1 MIIEKNNIFYMEN
14 QALRIGINTEKN
26 GNITEFTCLY
36 GQENMNQ
43 NKELF
48 IVEIRNKVISSSE
61 FELVSIE
68 TAEDKKHEL
77 LTVYLEK
84 NDEDLKAKV
93 HFLNDKKSTITVLWQ
108 FYDGY
113 KYGYP
118 NASWLKLPFLADL
131 SVAGEEQEYFSEN
144 CVVTKKGE
152 DIIKRPPESFYVSD
166 IRLPLVICENKNG
179 QETNGFSV
187 EFVSE
192 GDLNDEGAVQN
203 VSCLLARSIKTRE
216 DLRNHKIAIH
226 PDQSF
231 NDTVELRISGIS
243 KGWEEAFFICKEN
256 WRKRYDLSEYKRQD
270 LQWMNECVI
279 NDFAFLYGRE
289 SFDHETN
296 RVNVKKIIE
305 DGKKFGGYDSVT
317 IWNQYPRLG
326 VDKRSQWDFYD
337 DFPGGRKALKEMVDE
352 FHAHGIKVLLP
363 YIPWDR
369 GYAESTETMGDEFAK
384 IISDTGADGYQLD
397 TCKDLPLSFRKKL
410 DKIRPGLL
418 LQTQSHPY
426 KKRPIEF
433 ITSSWDEFWYT
444 DPMPEI
450 NLFRFMIPE
459 HIAPVISRWLRM
471 EDKDVLI
478 KRCIFNAAPM
488 VIWQD
493 IFGRML
499 IFSDEQKEK
508 IKEWKKLYLK
518 HREIYQSQDALP
530 LYPVNEKHVYCNRFR
545 NDKGT
550 QIIYSIY
557 NENDTEKVIKI
568 PCNCSAL
575 VEVLT
580 DKGMVEKSEDG
591 YVQIFIPSKEVVQVF
606 VKEK

>member
-1 MIIEKNNIFYMEN
+1 MITEKNNIIYMEN
-14 QALRIGINTEKN
+14 QALRVGVDKKN
-26 GNITEFTCLY
+26 NGKITEFTCLY
-36 GQENMNQ
+36 GQSSMNQ

-48 IVEIRNKVISSSE
+48 IVEIRNKIISSSE
-61 FELVSIE
+61 FELISVES
-68 TAEDKKHEL
+68 AQDKQQEL
-77 LTVYLEK
+77 ITVFLEK
-84 NDEDLKAKV
+84 KEEDLKVKV

-131 SVAGEEQEYFSEN
+131 SVIGEEKEYFSEN
-144 CVVTKKGE
+144 CVITQKGE

-166 IRLPLVICENKNG
+166 IRLPLVICENKDG
-179 QETNGFSV
+179 HETNGFSV

-203 VSCLLARSIKTRE
+203 VSCLLARSIKNRE

-226 PDQSF
+226 PDRSF
-231 NDTVELRISGIS
+231 NDTVELRITGIQQ
-243 KGWEEAFFICKEN
+243 GWEEAFFICKEN
-256 WRKRYDLSEYKRQD
+256 WRKNYDLSEYKRED

-279 NDFAFLYGRE
+279 NNFAFLYGSE
-289 SFDHETN
+289 SFDHVTKK
-296 RVNVKKIIE
+296 VNIQKIIE
-305 DGKKFGGYDSVT
+305 EGKKFGGYDSVT

-326 VDKRSQWDFYD
+326 VDSRNQWDFYN
-337 DFPGGRKALKEMVDE
+337 DFPGGREALKEMVDE
-352 FHAHGIKVLLP
+352 FHANGIKVLLP

-369 GYAESTETMGDEFAK
+369 GYSESTESMGDEFAK
-384 IISDTGADGYQLD
+384 IIADTGADGYQLD

-433 ITSSWDEFWYT
+433 ITSSWDEFWYS

-459 HIAPVISRWLRM
+459 HIAPVISRWLRN

-493 IFGRML
+493 VFGRML
-499 IFSDEQKEK
+499 IFSEDQKEK
-508 IKEWKKLYLK
+508 IAKWKKLYLMY
-518 HREIYQSQDALP
+518 RDVYQGQDALP
-530 LYPVNEKHVYCNRFR
+530 LYPLNELFVYCNRFQ
-545 NDKGT
+545 NNTKDK
-550 QIIYSIY
+550 IIYSIY
-557 NENDTEKVIKI
+557 NENDSEKKVKI
-568 PCNCSAL
+568 PCNKNYL
-575 VEVLT
+575 HEVLT
-580 DKGMVEKSEDG
+580 EKGKIEAGNSQYINVS
-591 YVQIFIPSKEVVQVF
+591 IPTKEVVHILVA
-606 VKEK
+606 KR

>member
-1 MIIEKNNIFYMEN
+1 MITEKNNIIYMEN
-14 QALRIGINTEKN
+14 QALRVGISKESN
-26 GNITEFTCLY
+26 GTIAEFTCLY
-36 GQENMNQ
+36 GQEKMNQ

-48 IVEIRNKVISSSE
+48 VVEIRDRVISSNE
-61 FELVSIE
+61 FDLVSIE
-68 TAEDKKHEL
+68 IAEDKKQEL
-77 LTVYLEK
+77 ITVYLEK
-84 NDEDLKAKV
+84 NDENLKAKV

-131 SVAGEEQEYFSEN
+131 SVNGEENAYFSEN

-166 IRLPLVICENKNG
+166 IRLPLIICENKNG
-179 QETNGFSV
+179 QESNGFSV
-187 EFVSE
+187 EFVAE
-192 GDLNDEGAVQN
+192 GDLSDEGAVQN

-226 PDQSF
+226 PDPSF

-256 WRKRYDLSEYKRQD
+256 WRKYYDLSEYKRED

-279 NDFAFLYGRE
+279 NDFAFLYGSE
-289 SFDHETN
+289 SFDHETK

-305 DGKKFGGYDSVT
+305 DGEKFGGYDSVT

-326 VDKRSQWDFYD
+326 VDKRSQWDFYN
-337 DFPGGRKALKEMVDE
+337 DFPGGREALKEMVDE

-369 GYAESTETMGDEFAK
+369 GYSESTETMGDEFAK
-384 IISDTGADGYQLD
+384 IIADTGADGYQLD
-397 TCKDLPLSFRKKL
+397 TCKDLPISFRKKL
-410 DKIRPGLL
+410 DNIRPGLL

-426 KKRPIEF
+426 KRRPIEF

-459 HIAPVISRWLRM
+459 HIAPVISRWLRN
-471 EDKDVLI
+471 EDKDVVI

-499 IFSDEQKEK
+499 IFSDEQKAK
-508 IKEWKKLYLK
+508 IKEWKQLYLK
-518 HREIYQSQDALP
+518 HRDVYQGQNALP
-530 LYPVNEKHVYCNRFR
+530 LYPVNEKYVYCNRFK
-545 NDKGT
+545 NDAGDQT
-550 QIIYSIY
+550 IYSIY
-557 NENDTEKVIKI
+557 NENEAEKTVKL
-568 PCNCSAL
+568 PCSCKDSMEILTGNGIA
-575 VEVLT
+575 EVFEE
-580 DKGMVEKSEDG
+580 GH
-591 YVQIFIPSKEVVQVF
+591 VQIAVPSREVVQVL

>member
-1 MIIEKNNIFYMEN
+1 MITEKNNIIYMEN
-14 QALRIGINTEKN
+14 QALRVGVDKKN
-26 GNITEFTCLY
+26 NGKITEFTCLY
-36 GQENMNQ
+36 GQSSMNQ

-48 IVEIRNKVISSSE
+48 IVEIRNKIISSSE
-61 FELVSIE
+61 FELISVE
-68 TAEDKKHEL
+68 AAQDKQQEL
-77 LTVYLEK
+77 ITVFLEK
-84 NDEDLKAKV
+84 KEEDLKVKV

-131 SVAGEEQEYFSEN
+131 SVIGEEKEYFSEN
-144 CVVTKKGE
+144 CVITQKGE

-166 IRLPLVICENKNG
+166 IRLPLVICENKDG
-179 QETNGFSV
+179 HETNGFSV

-203 VSCLLARSIKTRE
+203 VSCLLARSIKNRE

-226 PDQSF
+226 PDRSF
-231 NDTVELRISGIS
+231 NDTVELRITGIQQ
-243 KGWEEAFFICKEN
+243 GWEEAFFICKEN
-256 WRKRYDLSEYKRQD
+256 WRKNYDLSEYKRED

-279 NDFAFLYGRE
+279 NNFAFLYGSE
-289 SFDHETN
+289 SFDHVTKK
-296 RVNVKKIIE
+296 VNVQKIIE
-305 DGKKFGGYDSVT
+305 EGKKFGGYDSVT

-326 VDKRSQWDFYD
+326 VDSRNQWDFYN
-337 DFPGGRKALKEMVDE
+337 DFPGGREALKEMVDE
-352 FHAHGIKVLLP
+352 FHANGIKVLLP

-369 GYAESTETMGDEFAK
+369 GYSESTESMGDEFAK
-384 IISDTGADGYQLD
+384 IIADTGADGYQLD

-433 ITSSWDEFWYT
+433 ITSSWDEFWYS

-459 HIAPVISRWLRM
+459 HIAPVISRWLRN

-493 IFGRML
+493 VFGRML
-499 IFSDEQKEK
+499 IFSENQKEK
-508 IKEWKKLYLK
+508 IAKWKKLYLMY
-518 HREIYQSQDALP
+518 RDVYQGQDALP
-530 LYPVNEKHVYCNRFR
+530 LYPLNEPFVYCNRFQ
-545 NDKGT
+545 NNTKDK
-550 QIIYSIY
+550 IIYSIY
-557 NENDTEKVIKI
+557 NENDSEKNVKI
-568 PCNCSAL
+568 PCNKNYL
-575 VEVLT
+575 HEVLT
-580 DKGMVEKSEDG
+580 EKGKIEAGNSQYINVS
-591 YVQIFIPSKEVVQVF
+591 IPTKEVVHILVA
-606 VKEK
+606 KR

>member
-1 MIIEKNNIFYMEN
+1 MITEKNNIIYMEN
-14 QALRIGINTEKN
+14 QALRVGVDKKN
-26 GNITEFTCLY
+26 NGKITEFTCLY
-36 GQENMNQ
+36 GQSSMNQ

-48 IVEIRNKVISSSE
+48 IVEIRNKIISSSE
-61 FELVSIE
+61 FELISVES
-68 TAEDKKHEL
+68 AQDKQQEL
-77 LTVYLEK
+77 ITVFLEEK
-84 NDEDLKAKV
+84 EEDLKVKV

-131 SVAGEEQEYFSEN
+131 SVIGEEKEYFSEN
-144 CVVTKKGE
+144 CVITQKGE

-166 IRLPLVICENKNG
+166 IRLPLVICENKDG
-179 QETNGFSV
+179 HETNGFSV

-203 VSCLLARSIKTRE
+203 VSCLLARSIKNRE

-226 PDQSF
+226 PDRSF
-231 NDTVELRISGIS
+231 NDTVELRITGIQQ
-243 KGWEEAFFICKEN
+243 GWEEAFFICKEN
-256 WRKRYDLSEYKRQD
+256 WRKNYDLSEYKRED

-279 NDFAFLYGRE
+279 NNFAFLYGSE
-289 SFDHETN
+289 SFDHVTKK
-296 RVNVKKIIE
+296 VNVQKIIE
-305 DGKKFGGYDSVT
+305 EGKKFGGYDSVT

-326 VDKRSQWDFYD
+326 VDSRNQWDFYN
-337 DFPGGRKALKEMVDE
+337 DFPGGREALKEMVDE
-352 FHAHGIKVLLP
+352 FHANGIKVLLP

-369 GYAESTETMGDEFAK
+369 GYSESTESMGDEFAK
-384 IISDTGADGYQLD
+384 IIADTGADGYQLD

-433 ITSSWDEFWYT
+433 ITSSWDEFWYS

-459 HIAPVISRWLRM
+459 HIAPVISRWLRN

-493 IFGRML
+493 VFGRML
-499 IFSDEQKEK
+499 IFSEDQKEK
-508 IKEWKKLYLK
+508 IAKWKKLYLMY
-518 HREIYQSQDALP
+518 RDVYQGQDALP
-530 LYPVNEKHVYCNRFR
+530 LYPLNELFVYCNRFQ
-545 NDKGT
+545 NNTKDK
-550 QIIYSIY
+550 IIYSIY
-557 NENDTEKVIKI
+557 NENDSEKKVKI
-568 PCNCSAL
+568 PCNKNYL
-575 VEVLT
+575 HEVLT
-580 DKGMVEKSEDG
+580 EKGKIEAGNSQYINVS
-591 YVQIFIPSKEVVQVF
+591 IPTKEVVHILMA
-606 VKEK
+606 KR